1 MKTVKWVAGT
11 VAILGF
17 AAVAQGPMSPR
28 HPQMTTAQRQKMADA
43 HENMAACLRSD
54 RPASEC
60 HDDLMKACQQT
71 MGASTC
77 PMMGGMGPGKHGSGM
92 VPPPTT
98 K

>member
-43 HENMAACLRSD
+43 HENAQIVLPQSVMTIS
-54 RPASEC
+54 
-60 HDDLMKACQQT
+60 
-71 MGASTC
+71 
-77 PMMGGMGPGKHGSGM
+77 
-92 VPPPTT
+92 
-98 K
+98 